1 MKETSLVLFTLSAQT
16 TVGAYCT
23 LAAMHAVSGQSSAF
37 NGYRFSAPTLLV
49 LCLLMAMG
57 LAAAFFHLGMPLR
70 GYRGL
75 ANLRSSW
82 LSREL
87 LAFSLFGLLVVL
99 HTGWV
104 LFFPASTPPTA
115 LVALAAFSGIGLV
128 YVMSQAYRLRT
139 VPNWNHRA
147 TPLSFFA
154 ASFILGSLL
163 ALALLSLQKG
173 VLPAQTAW
181 GISLFTLC
189 VGIDA
194 LAGWQRYQE
203 KPHPRRFG
211 AIHQPE
217 QPEIKLIR
225 LHLGLL
231 SLALVFGGLAA
242 WLSSP
247 ALLAPAF
254 LLAVISQGASR
265 VLFYQGGL
273 GDRH

>member
-23 LAAMHAVSGQSSAF
+23 LAALQAVSGQSTALEA
-37 NGYRFSAPTLLV
+37 NWFSTPTLLV
-49 LCLLMAMG
+49 LCLLMAVG

-75 ANLRSSW
+75 ANLGSSW

-87 LAFSLFGLLVVL
+87 LAFSLFGLLVAL

-104 LFFPASTPPTA
+104 LFFPASLPPTA
-115 LVALAAFSGIGLV
+115 FIALAALSGIGLV

-139 VPNWNHRA
+139 VPIWNNSA

-163 ALALLSLQKG
+163 ALALLSLQNG
-173 VLPAQTAW
+173 VLPAQAAW
-181 GISLFTLC
+181 VIGLFILC

-194 LAGWQRYQE
+194 AASWQRYQA
-203 KPHPRRFG
+203 KPQPRRFG
-211 AIHQPE
+211 AIHHPE
-217 QPEIKLIR
+217 QPESNLKR

-231 SLALVFGGLAA
+231 GLALVLGGLAA

-247 ALLAPAF
+247 ALLVLAILPA
-254 LLAVISQGASR
+254 AISQTASR
-265 VLFYQGGL
+265 MHFYHVGL
-273 GDRH
+273 GKRH

>member
-16 TVGAYCT
+16 TVGAYST
-23 LAAMHAVSGQSSAF
+23 LAALQAVGGQSAATAASW
-37 NGYRFSAPTLLV
+37 FSAPALLV
-49 LCLLMAMG
+49 LCLLMAVG

-75 ANLRSSW
+75 TNLGSSW

-87 LAFSLFGLLVVL
+87 LAFSLFGLLVAL

-104 LFFPASTPPTA
+104 LFLPASTPPTA
-115 LVALAAFSGIGLV
+115 LVALAALSGIGLV

-139 VPNWNHRA
+139 VPTWNNSA

-154 ASFILGSLL
+154 ASFMLGSLL
-163 ALALLSLQKG
+163 TLVLLSMQNTA
-173 VLPAQTAW
+173 LPEHTPW
-181 GISLFTLC
+181 VIGLLILS

-194 LAGWQRYQE
+194 AAGWQRYQA
-203 KPHPRRFG
+203 KPQPRRFG
-211 AIHQPE
+211 AIRQPE
-217 QPEIKLIR
+217 QPEANLKR

-231 SLALVFGGLAA
+231 GLALVSGGLAA

-247 ALLAPAF
+247 SLLALAF
-254 LLAVISQGASR
+254 LLATASQTASR
-265 VLFYQGGL
+265 VLFYQSGL
-273 GDRH
+273 REHH